1 MNVLKIKQMQTGG
14 LRKGLKL
21 KVDKKTVRK
30 RYKCMAFLRKQ
41 GYNARG
47 KKVLLKE
54 GTPTP
59 EEHKCL
65 AFLMEQGY
73 CIMCGE
79 IS

>member
-1 MNVLKIKQMQTGG
+1 MQTGG
-14 LRKGLKL
+14 LRKGLKH

-30 RYKCMAFLRKQ
+30 KYKCMAFLRKQ
-41 GYNARG
+41 GYNAGGR
-47 KKVLLKE
+47 KVLLKD

-59 EEHKCL
+59 KEHKCL

-73 CIMCGE
+73 CIMYGE